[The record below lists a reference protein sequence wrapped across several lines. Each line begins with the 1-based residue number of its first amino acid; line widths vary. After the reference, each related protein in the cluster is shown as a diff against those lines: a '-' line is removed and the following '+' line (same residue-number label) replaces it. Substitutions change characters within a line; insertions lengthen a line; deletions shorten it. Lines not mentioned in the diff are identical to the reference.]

1 MIAVSI
7 FLVLAIAAVVVVFL
21 VVLPNGG
28 DRPLSSRH
36 YDVFIN
42 DFTRDIVLSPKKND
56 EKDDDDEAIEHKN
69 TLIWLHGRESS
80 AKEAAMMFAK
90 QEKDQRLTPDTTKII
105 IPQSQHTPDPPATTP
120 STEKEKPAESSTTPE
135 KAPEPVELTQEQKD
149 ENAKLIK
156 EALKKKEEF
165 EKLMPS
171 TGSYKLSE
179 KNKERTGDEGAAFW

>member
-1 MIAVSI
+1 MIAVGM

-36 YDVFIN
+36 YDVFMN
-42 DFTRDIVLSPKKND
+42 DVTRDIVLSPKKND
-56 EKDDDDEAIEHKN
+56 DDKEKTAIEHKN

-90 QEKDQRLTPDTTKII
+90 QVKDQRLTPDTTKII
-105 IPQSQHTPDPPATTP
+105 IPQSQHTPDPPATTT
-120 STEKEKPAESSTTPE
+120 STGEEQPAKSSTTTE
-135 KAPEPVELTQEQKD
+135 KAPEPVVLTQEQKD
-149 ENAKLIK
+149 EQAKLIEEAQKKQK
-156 EALKKKEEF
+156 EMEE
-165 EKLMPS
+165 LMPWA
-171 TGSYKLSE
+171 GSYKLSD

>member
-105 IPQSQHTPDPPATTP
+105 IPQSQHTPDPPATSP
-120 STEKEKPAESSTTPE
+120 STEEKPAESSTTPE

>member
-1 MIAVSI
+1 MIAVGM

-36 YDVFIN
+36 YDVLMN
-42 DFTRDIVLSPKKND
+42 DKTRDIVLSPKKND
-56 EKDDDDEAIEHKN
+56 DDEEKTAIEHKN

-120 STEKEKPAESSTTPE
+120 STVEEKPAESSTTTE

-149 ENAKLIK
+149 EQAKLIE
-156 EALKKKEEF
+156 EA
-165 EKLMPS
+165 
-171 TGSYKLSE
+171 
-179 KNKERTGDEGAAFW
+179 